1 MNVQID
7 MPDAAPADYPDSYES
22 VTCPACAR
30 IHLVN
35 KTTGRTLGDNA
46 KQDVVRDEK
55 QGL

>member
-7 MPDAAPADYPDSYES
+7 MPDAAPDYPDSYES
-22 VTCPACAR
+22 VACPACAR

-46 KQDVVRDEK
+46 KQDAIRDEK